1 MGSPGGTLGLL
12 KTLQKRR
19 VSLQKRGWGRL
30 ADLGETFYEHQ
41 ISDDKVSW
49 GTLGYILIFQVS
61 IKSLKHDKNFWKL
74 FTSKE
79 AFRASIIQVN
89 FQMFILSFSGYYSP

>member
-1 MGSPGGTLGLL
+1 MASPGGTLGLL

-41 ISDDKVSW
+41 ISDDKVMTSLW
-49 GTLGYILIFQVS
+49 SLPCLLGVN
-61 IKSLKHDKNFWKL
+61 KV
-74 FTSKE
+74 TE
-79 AFRASIIQVN
+79 ARQELLEIVH
-89 FQMFILSFSGYYSP
+89 